1 MKLSNIIND
10 LRCLANYLE
19 SYESLIDLP
28 NCNDCGILKTCK
40 YAPKLGE
47 RVRINCPLWQTEN
60 KEEKK

>member
-1 MKLSNIIND
+1 MKLSNMIDD

-28 NCNDCGILKTCK
+28 NCNDCGILKHCK

-47 RVRINCPLWQTEN
+47 RVRINCPLWEKGN
-60 KEEKK
+60 EEE